1 MVMTRGSRTGVRAQQ
16 APDFCGQHP
25 FVTGL
30 LTKRIAD
37 AALRLSKSVK
47 GCGVEIAQ
55 PTSPSGA
62 HDGFRS
68 LSVHGDPVTTY

>member
-1 MVMTRGSRTGVRAQQ
+1 MTGGSWPGARAQQ

-25 FVTGL
+25 FVTRLG
-30 LTKRIAD
+30 TKRIAD

-55 PTSPSGA
+55 PASPSGA

-68 LSVHGDPVTTY
+68 LSIHGDPVTTY